1 MKTKPMKIKT
11 LRCRKRINRLGD
23 ARYFVDGV
31 LGKTRVQ
38 KYFETYDDAT
48 DYMNREAKAYDQLGD
63 AFISLGDNERVT
75 LYGHHLRAQEVG
87 YTLFDAISFYERHRH
102 REGLPAAPAETR
114 ATEPT
119 LAELPAPDAILISE
133 AGELMV
139 ADCEARLI
147 QKKTYDG
154 YLMAVRGI
162 TREAGDCPVN
172 QITEAHVK
180 GYVNQYSNP
189 NTSNTYLTAANAFL
203 SWCVKNKHLATSP
216 SEAIDKK
223 KVGSKSQTI
232 FSIATIK
239 RLLRKVMEVRPEAI
253 NYYALC
259 IFAGVRPEE
268 VDRMTEED
276 VSLKEGYVEITVPK
290 TGGYPRMINIDDCG
304 PLRAWLESTGGFF
317 PDDGK
322 GNLKRRN
329 WDAAKEG
336 KFRNKFQQIYRECG
350 WQDWPTDAMR
360 KTFCSYHKEAFQS
373 PDLTNKIAGHGADVA
388 KSNYD
393 NVVTSLGKPKDKC
406 SPEELAE
413 GDRGRAKLTRAYA
426 KKLWQLTPDK
436 LGK

>member
-1 MKTKPMKIKT
+1 MKIKN
-11 LRCRKRINRLGD
+11 LRCRKRINRLGGT
-23 ARYFVDGV
+23 RYFVDGM
-31 LGKTRVQ
+31 LGKRRVQ

-48 DYMNREAKAYDQLGD
+48 DFMNRETEAHEQLGD
-63 AFISLGDNERVT
+63 AFIALEYNARIT
-75 LYGHHLRAQEVG
+75 LVGHHLRAQEGG

-102 REGLPAAPAETR
+102 REGLPAAPAV
-114 ATEPT
+114 
-119 LAELPAPDAILISE
+119 AELPAADAIRISE

-139 ADCEARLI
+139 ADCKARLI
-147 QKKTYDG
+147 QKKTCDG

-172 QITEAHVK
+172 QITDEHIKA
-180 GYVNQYSNP
+180 YVNRYSNP
-189 NTSNTYLTAANAFL
+189 STSNTYLNAANAFL
-203 SWCVKNKHLATSP
+203 SWCVKNKHIAASP
-216 SEAIDKK
+216 AEAIDKK
-223 KVGSKSQTI
+223 KVGSKKQTI

-253 NYYALC
+253 NYYTLC

-268 VDRMTEED
+268 VDRMEEED
-276 VSLKEGYVEITVPK
+276 VSLKEGFVEITVPK

-350 WQDWPTDAMR
+350 WQDWPTDALR
-360 KTFCSYHKEAFQS
+360 KTFCSYHKEAFQN
-373 PDLTNKIAGHGADVA
+373 PDLTNKIAGHGEDVA
-388 KSNYD
+388 KANYN
-393 NVVTSLGKPKDKC
+393 NVVTTLGKPKDNC
-406 SPEELAE
+406 TPEELAE

-426 KKLWQLTPDK
+426 NKLWQLTPDK

>member
-1 MKTKPMKIKT
+1 MKIKT

-48 DYMNREAKAYDQLGD
+48 DYMNRETEAHDQLGD
-63 AFISLGDNERVT
+63 AFISLGDNDRVI
-75 LYGHHLRAQEVG
+75 LYGHHLRAQEFG
-87 YTLFDAISFYERHRH
+87 YSLYDAIRFYERHRH
-102 REGLPAAPAETR
+102 RDGLPAAPAETR
-114 ATEPT
+114 APELPV
-119 LAELPAPDAILISE
+119 AELPDFEAEVLLISAARDLFE
-133 AGELMV
+133 T
-139 ADCEARLI
+139 DCKEQRVQTKSIA
-147 QKKTYDG
+147 G
-154 YLMAVRGI
+154 YLMAIRGI
-162 TREAGDCPVN
+162 EREAGDCPLN
-172 QITEAHVK
+172 QITAKHVK
-180 GYVNQYSNP
+180 AYVNKYENP
-189 NTSNTYLTAANAFL
+189 TTSNTYLRGAKHFL
-203 SWCVKNKHLATSP
+203 TWCVENEHLAASP
-216 SEAIDKK
+216 AKAIKPK
-223 KVGSKSQTI
+223 RVGSKKQTI

-268 VDRMTEED
+268 VDRMTEAD

-304 PLRAWLESTGGFF
+304 PLRAWLELTGGFF

-322 GNLKRRN
+322 GNLKHRN
-329 WDAAKEG
+329 WDAHKEG

-350 WQDWPTDAMR
+350 WQDWPTDALR
-360 KTFCSYHKEAFQS
+360 KTFCSYHKEAFS
-373 PDLTNKIAGHGADVA
+373 NPDLTNKIAGHGEDVA
-388 KSNYD
+388 QANYN
-393 NVVTSLGKPKDKC
+393 NVVTTLGKPNDKC

-413 GDRGRAKLTRAYA
+413 GDRGRAKLSRAYA
-426 KKLWQLTPDK
+426 EKLWQLTPDK